1 MKVLELTF
9 YSVTSEGVIIVPDIP
24 EPKTRSDVFERV
36 DTRDVHTRQELI
48 ELIESCPP
56 LEQHFL
62 DLSLAYLRVHAQPSS
77 FVDNLVA
84 QRGRRSDA
92 QQLILRA
99 LRRNPDGGWRQWI
112 EYSGDAALEVFLQQV
127 RDWLDEKIDWNES
140 DSCGWHVPAVP
151 TEVGDTYWGYS
162 SVPLR
167 GCRWWHLLEPRE
179 QRDRHPEYFLD
190 DHGWLDH
197 LTVGARDGAWY
208 LRRYFRPE
216 ALTVAIRM
224 VARAAPAEG
233 LSIVR
238 RFRTRTGSY
247 RVAGRR
253 FRSAELAR
261 RWIVAA
267 ASPPS
272 PAGD

>member
-62 DLSLAYLRVHAQPSS
+62 DLSLAYLQVHAQLSS

-84 QRGRRSDA
+84 QRGRRSGA

-112 EYSGDAALEVFLQQV
+112 EYSGDAALEVFLQHV

-140 DSCGWHVPAVP
+140 DYFDAMWNGQATALSYFEDLPNAILKALGVRIVDGDVP
-151 TEVGDTYWGYS
+151 GS
-162 SVPLR
+162 SYRAAELR
-167 GCRWWHLLEPRE
+167 KGLDEANQMAELLE
-179 QRDRHPEYFLD
+179 LD
-190 DHGWLDH
+190 LRFEAEISSSCEVDH
-197 LTVGARDGAWY
+197 
-208 LRRYFRPE
+208 E
-216 ALTVAIRM
+216 
-224 VARAAPAEG
+224 
-233 LSIVR
+233 
-238 RFRTRTGSY
+238 
-247 RVAGRR
+247 
-253 FRSAELAR
+253 
-261 RWIVAA
+261 
-267 ASPPS
+267 
-272 PAGD
+272 

>member
-140 DSCGWHVPAVP
+140 DYFDAIWNGQAAALAYFEDLPNAILKALGVRIVD
-151 TEVGDTYWGYS
+151 GDMPGS
-162 SVPLR
+162 SYRAAELR
-167 GCRWWHLLEPRE
+167 KGLDEANQMAELLE
-179 QRDRHPEYFLD
+179 LD
-190 DHGWLDH
+190 LRFEAEILSSCEVDH
-197 LTVGARDGAWY
+197 
-208 LRRYFRPE
+208 E
-216 ALTVAIRM
+216 
-224 VARAAPAEG
+224 
-233 LSIVR
+233 
-238 RFRTRTGSY
+238 
-247 RVAGRR
+247 
-253 FRSAELAR
+253 
-261 RWIVAA
+261 
-267 ASPPS
+267 
-272 PAGD
+272 

>member
-9 YSVTSEGVIIVPDIP
+9 YSVTSDGVIIVPDIP
-24 EPKTRSDVFERV
+24 EPEIRSDVFERV

-62 DLSLAYLRVHAQPSS
+62 DLSLAYLQVQAQPYS

-84 QRGRRSDA
+84 QRGRRSGA

-140 DSCGWHVPAVP
+140 DYFDAIWNGQAAALAYFEDLPNAILKALGVRIVDGDVP
-151 TEVGDTYWGYS
+151 GS
-162 SVPLR
+162 SYRAAELR
-167 GCRWWHLLEPRE
+167 KGLDEANQMAELLE
-179 QRDRHPEYFLD
+179 LD
-190 DHGWLDH
+190 LRFEAEISSSCEVDH
-197 LTVGARDGAWY
+197 
-208 LRRYFRPE
+208 E
-216 ALTVAIRM
+216 
-224 VARAAPAEG
+224 
-233 LSIVR
+233 
-238 RFRTRTGSY
+238 
-247 RVAGRR
+247 
-253 FRSAELAR
+253 
-261 RWIVAA
+261 
-267 ASPPS
+267 
-272 PAGD
+272 